1 MFVALIQTTYSIR
14 CIFIPFSG
22 SLRNMTFKFP
32 IFVVHCYY
40 TEAYIC
46 YLKDHKTHS
55 LWDFFLRFLLCLT

>member
-55 LWDFFLRFLLCLT
+55 L